1 MTQLQDTDLMPWG
14 KYKCIFMQNVPADYL
29 FYLWTELDFEHKVKE
44 NPVADYINRNL
55 ATLEIDYPDGI
66 WRK

>member
-1 MTQLQDTDLMPWG
+1 MTQLQDLSPMPWG
-14 KYKCIFMQNVPADYL
+14 KHKNVPMQDVPADYL
-29 FYLWTELDFEHKVKE
+29 FFFWTERGLEHQVAT

-55 ATLEIDYPDGI
+55 QTLELDYPDGI